1 MMRSLN
7 FQTIPQTYLLDK
19 QGNIVY
25 THSGYAP
32 GDEYELE
39 EHIAEVAGQEATD
52 EQN

>member
-1 MMRSLN
+1 MQMMG

-19 QGNIVY
+19 SGNIVY

-39 EHIAEVAGQEATD
+39 DQLKKL
-52 EQN
+52 